1 MSWKINGWQSKFE
14 SNLDLGHQFVSFMES
29 FRVILFG
36 ISGASIIFWV
46 CVIALWHT
54 YMFPRIFAED
64 NLTQK
69 LQMTSE
75 RTKLKPNNN
84 PDFISKGVS
93 LRPFIKGSS
102 FIDRGKYSRRS
113 FVVADF
119 SPIEKGYRTN
129 GLYTGII
136 LSIGVSSFLMIC
148 YAFRNIL
155 SLKGISL

>member
-1 MSWKINGWQSKFE
+1 
-14 SNLDLGHQFVSFMES
+14 MET

-69 LQMTSE
+69 LQVTSE
-75 RTKLKPNNN
+75 RTELKPNNN
-84 PDFISKGVS
+84 QDFISKGVS

-119 SPIEKGYRTN
+119 SQIEKGYRTN
-129 GLYTGII
+129 ELYTGIL

-155 SLKGISL
+155 SLTGISL

>member
-1 MSWKINGWQSKFE
+1 
-14 SNLDLGHQFVSFMES
+14 MET
-29 FRVILFG
+29 FKVILFG
-36 ISGASIIFWV
+36 ISGASMIFWV

-69 LQMTSE
+69 LQVTSE
-75 RTKLKPNNN
+75 RTELKPNNN
-84 PDFISKGVS
+84 QDFIIKGGS

-102 FIDRGKYSRRS
+102 LIDRGKYSRKS
-113 FVVADF
+113 IVVADF

-129 GLYTGII
+129 KLYTGIL

>member
-1 MSWKINGWQSKFE
+1 
-14 SNLDLGHQFVSFMES
+14 MET

-69 LQMTSE
+69 LQMTPE
-75 RTKLKPNNN
+75 GKELKPSNNQ
-84 PDFISKGVS
+84 DLIKTGG
-93 LRPFIKGSS
+93 LRPFLKGSS
-102 FIDRGKYSRRS
+102 LIDRGKYSRRS

-119 SPIEKGYRTN
+119 SPIEREYKTN
-129 GLYTGII
+129 GLYTGIL
-136 LSIGVSSFLMIC
+136 LSIGASSFLMIC
-148 YAFRNIL
+148 YAFRN
-155 SLKGISL
+155 SLALTGIYS

>member
-1 MSWKINGWQSKFE
+1 
-14 SNLDLGHQFVSFMES
+14 MET

-75 RTKLKPNNN
+75 RTELKPNNN
-84 PDFISKGVS
+84 QDFISKGGS

-102 FIDRGKYSRRS
+102 LIDRGKYSTRS
-113 FVVADF
+113 IVVADF

-129 GLYTGII
+129 KLYTGIL

-155 SLKGISL
+155 YLTGISL

>member
-1 MSWKINGWQSKFE
+1 
-14 SNLDLGHQFVSFMES
+14 MET

-75 RTKLKPNNN
+75 RTELKPNNN
-84 PDFISKGVS
+84 QDFISKGGS

-102 FIDRGKYSRRS
+102 MIDRGKYSRRS
-113 FVVADF
+113 IVVADF

-129 GLYTGII
+129 ELYTGIL

-155 SLKGISL
+155 ALTGISL

>member
-1 MSWKINGWQSKFE
+1 
-14 SNLDLGHQFVSFMES
+14 MET

-75 RTKLKPNNN
+75 SMELKPNNN
-84 PDFISKGVS
+84 QDFISEGGS

-102 FIDRGKYSRRS
+102 LIDRGKYSRKS
-113 FVVADF
+113 IVVADF
-119 SPIEKGYRTN
+119 SPIEKRYRTN
-129 GLYTGII
+129 ELYTEY
-136 LSIGVSSFLMIC
+136 F
-148 YAFRNIL
+148 
-155 SLKGISL
+155 

>member
-1 MSWKINGWQSKFE
+1 
-14 SNLDLGHQFVSFMES
+14 MET

-75 RTKLKPNNN
+75 RTELKPNNN
-84 PDFISKGVS
+84 QDYFSKVGNI
-93 LRPFIKGSS
+93 RQFIKGSS
-102 FIDRGKYSRRS
+102 FIDRGKYSTRS
-113 FVVADF
+113 IVVADF

-129 GLYTGII
+129 KLYTGIL
-136 LSIGVSSFLMIC
+136 LSIGASSFLVIC

-155 SLKGISL
+155 YLTGISL